1 MMRFHPRNK
10 FVELLMRFAM
20 FSITSGAGTLV
31 DLGGH
36 YWLSSS
42 YMPDHYWWTFW
53 VSPVISCEAAVI
65 TNFVI
70 AYFWVWRERISKRS
84 PRSFLRHYAGY
95 NAAATGVFFI
105 KLLVMQGIHLLMVA
119 FGWFQNKSYEPVLC
133 NMLALCVS
141 GCFSFVLNEFVVFR
155 KIEKKVDE
163 QSEELPDDLPPSDL
177 LV

>member
-1 MMRFHPRNK
+1 MRYHPRNK

-53 VSPVISCEAAVI
+53 VSPVISFEAAVI

-105 KLLVMQGIHLLMVA
+105 KLLVMQGIHLLLVA
-119 FGWFQNKSYEPVLC
+119 FGWFQNKTYEPVLC
-133 NMLALCVS
+133 NMLALCIS
-141 GCFSFVLNEFVVFR
+141 GCFSFVLNEFVVF
-155 KIEKKVDE
+155 KPPVKKD
-163 QSEELPDDLPPSDL
+163 
-177 LV
+177 

>member
-1 MMRFHPRNK
+1 MKIHPQNR

-53 VSPVISCEAAVI
+53 VSPVISFEAAVI
-65 TNFVI
+65 TNFII

-105 KLLVMQGIHLLMVA
+105 KLLVMQGIHLLLVA
-119 FGWFQNKSYEPVLC
+119 LGWFQGKSYEPVLC

-155 KIEKKVDE
+155 KNEKKVDE
-163 QSEELPDDLPPSDL
+163 QPDELPDDLPPGDL

>member
-1 MMRFHPRNK
+1 MRYHPRNK

-36 YWLSSS
+36 YWLSYS
-42 YMPDHYWWTFW
+42 YMPDNYWWTCW
-53 VSPVISCEAAVI
+53 VSPVISFEAAVM
-65 TNFVI
+65 TYLVI

-105 KLLVMQGIHLLMVA
+105 KLLVMQGIHLLLVA
-119 FGWFQNKSYEPVLC
+119 FGWFQNKTYEPVLC

>member
-1 MMRFHPRNK
+1 MRIHSQNK
-10 FVELLMRFAM
+10 VVELLMRFAM

-53 VSPVISCEAAVI
+53 VSPVISFEAAVI

-84 PRSFLRHYAGY
+84 PLSFLRHYAGY

>member
-1 MMRFHPRNK
+1 MKIHPQNRFT
-10 FVELLMRFAM
+10 ELLMRFAM

-42 YMPDHYWWTFW
+42 YMPDVYWWTFW
-53 VSPVISCEAAVI
+53 VSPVISFEAAVI

-95 NAAATGVFFI
+95 NAAATGVFFL
-105 KLLVMQGIHLLMVA
+105 KLLVMQGIHLLLVA
-119 FGWFQNKSYEPVLC
+119 FGWFQDKTYEPALC

>member
-1 MMRFHPRNK
+1 MRIHSQNK
-10 FVELLMRFAM
+10 VFELLMRFAM

-53 VSPVISCEAAVI
+53 VSPVISFEAAVI

-155 KIEKKVDE
+155 KVEKKTDE
-163 QSEELPDDLPPSDL
+163 PLDGPSDDLSA
-177 LV
+177 

>member
-1 MMRFHPRNK
+1 MRIHSQNK
-10 FVELLMRFAM
+10 VFELLMRFAM

-53 VSPVISCEAAVI
+53 VSPVISFEAAVI

-155 KIEKKVDE
+155 KIEKKADK
-163 QSEELPDDLPPSDL
+163 QPEELPDDLPPGDL
-177 LV
+177 TV

>member
-1 MMRFHPRNK
+1 MRFHPRNK

-42 YMPDHYWWTFW
+42 YMPDHYWWTFL
-53 VSPVISCEAAVI
+53 VSPVISFEAAVI

-105 KLLVMQGIHLLMVA
+105 KLLVMQGIHLLLVA
-119 FGWFQNKSYEPVLC
+119 FGWFQNKTYEPVLC